1 MEIVKKKSIVG
12 GPLCAKEG
20 HDLCGG
26 MKHGDNNRPAKV
38 GAGPSGVVHLCPSVV
53 AFVFSFFDGNRAI
66 PIGCMVVVRAGSRFI
81 YLAHVRDNTVSIRA
95 RSL

>member
-66 PIGCMVVVRAGSRFI
+66 PIKVYGGRACRVKVHIFS
-81 YLAHVRDNTVSIRA
+81 ACS
-95 RSL
+95 